1 LVGKNLKKSQ
11 MALSTM
17 NSISK
22 VSIAFIVISILSC
35 TSGNSD
41 SVFIENNHI
50 VIRRG
55 GITYQ
60 FQPTFSIIYS
70 EENPNMAMRPADIEG
85 VPYNIITWE
94 AYKGKSADL
103 GKVKR
108 SDSSVGDGFDDTILE
123 GEAANRSSNPFNAGK
138 VFPITAAS
146 LEMKEGMV
154 QLIFDDHE
162 FFKFS
167 AEVSDL
173 EGRNP
178 SVTFK
183 LKPKKEGFFSVGYT
197 GAPEFQLSQVQEIW
211 QPLIWQEKRF
221 PESPIMTLAFRC
233 PIPTA
238 LVHDGTHS
246 LGVMAASEE
255 YPFDP
260 LPLLMNSRFGVMVRN
275 EDGNAQ
281 PQLFA
286 PVPGGEGS
294 QMKVGETFQFKSFL
308 VIEPGE
314 IHEAFENIAR
324 NDFGFKDYR
333 KNESISL
340 NQTFENMVDY
350 SMSDYAWFVDSLK
363 GFAYSTDV
371 PGAVKN
377 VSSLNPLELAIVMDD
392 TVIFEQRAYP
402 TLEYMLSREKFLFS
416 LDAEQKI
423 QHPSRSM
430 TGPIAPVS
438 ELTSLYNILGQSNNF
453 FVELA
458 KKEFAGNRT
467 RNLDVAEKGD
477 SWVNAMYLYKAT
489 KDEKFLNL
497 AISGADEYL
506 QKRVVTKQTDFADPD
521 APGLFFWNA
530 FTPKWVELTE
540 LYDITQN
547 KKYLEAAQDGARR
560 YTMFTWMSPSIPD
573 ISILVNKDGKAPLYW
588 YLKSK
593 GHEQMYFPE
602 EKVEAWRLS
611 EIGLTAESSGTSQGH
626 RAIFMAN
633 YAPWMLRL
641 GYYADDVFLKEVAK
655 SAIIGRYQNFPGYHI
670 NTARTTAYE
679 KADYPLRAHK
689 ALSINSF
696 HYNHILPMASM
707 LLDYLVTD
715 AFVRSEGKI
724 NFPSEYIEGYAYLQN
739 KFYGSQLGK
748 FYEEEM
754 VQLWMPKNLLSVTH
768 PQLNYIAGYNES
780 GLYLAF
786 TNQSKEAV
794 KSTVLVNADW
804 VTGSIGTL
812 KNWADGKATPKGA
825 FSFEVEVPGNGIT
838 AIKVEGLSPR
848 VAFQQKI
855 LSKGPS
861 SKNSLYEFDFG
872 NARVLVIN
880 LGEYDRR
887 AYIYLQDDD
896 SHFSSVTLFYEDNK
910 GSVKSLIDK
919 NYPFEFTVPIKV
931 MKEGGS
937 FWFSASN
944 LQGKVETSEKYRF

>member
-1 LVGKNLKKSQ
+1 
-11 MALSTM
+11 M

-22 VSIAFIVISILSC
+22 VSIAFIVLSILIC
-35 TSGNSD
+35 TSGKD
-41 SVFIENNHI
+41 DKVYVENNLI
-50 VIRRG
+50 IILRDE
-55 GITYQ
+55 ITYQ
-60 FQPTFSIIYS
+60 FQPSFSIIYS
-70 EENPNMAMRPADIEG
+70 EENPDMAMRPAGIEG
-85 VPYNIITWE
+85 VPYNIITWT

-123 GEAANRSSNPFNAGK
+123 GEAAKRSSNPFNAGK
-138 VFPITAAS
+138 VFPINAAS
-146 LEMKEGMV
+146 LEMKEGTV
-154 QLIFDDHE
+154 QMIFDDHE
-162 FFKFS
+162 FFNFS

-173 EGRNP
+173 EGRHP
-178 SVTFK
+178 SITFRIT
-183 LKPKKEGFFSVGYT
+183 PKKDGFFSVGYT
-197 GAPEFQLSQVQEIW
+197 GAPEFMLSQVKEIW
-211 QPLIWQEKRF
+211 QPLVWQEKRF
-221 PESPIMTLAFRC
+221 PESPVMTLAFRC

-238 LVHDGTHS
+238 LVHDGNHS

-255 YPFDP
+255 FPFDP
-260 LPLLMNSRFGVMVRN
+260 LPLPTNSRFGVMVRN
-275 EDGNAQ
+275 EEGKAQ

-294 QMKVGETFQFKSFL
+294 QMKVGETFQFKSFM

-324 NDFGFKDYR
+324 SDFGFKDYR
-333 KNESISL
+333 KNETVSL

-392 TVIFEQRAYP
+392 SVMFEQRAYP

-416 LDAEQKI
+416 LDAKQKI

-438 ELTSLYNILGQSNNF
+438 ELTSLYNILGQSNVF
-453 FVELA
+453 FLELA
-458 KKEFAGNRT
+458 KKEFARSRI

-477 SWVNAMYLYKAT
+477 SWVNAMQIYKAT
-489 KDEKFLNL
+489 LEDKFLKL
-497 AISGADEYL
+497 AITGADEYI
-506 QKRVVTKQTDFADPD
+506 QKRIEIKQTDFQDSD

-540 LYDITQN
+540 LYEITQD
-547 KKYLEAAQDGARR
+547 KKYLKAAQDGARR

-573 ISILVNKDGKAPLYW
+573 TSILVNKDGKAPLYW

-641 GYYADDVFLKEVAK
+641 GHYADDIFLKEVAK

-679 KADYPLRAHK
+679 KADYPLREHK
-689 ALSINSF
+689 ALSVNSF

-715 AFVRSEGKI
+715 AFVRSKGKI
-724 NFPSEYIEGYAYLQN
+724 DFPSEYMEGYAYLQN
-739 KFYGSQLGK
+739 KLYGSQPGK
-748 FYEEEM
+748 FYDEEG
-754 VQLWMPKNLLSVTH
+754 VQLWMPKNLLTVSH

-786 TNQSKEAV
+786 TNQSKDVV
-794 KSTVLVNADW
+794 KATVMVNPDW
-804 VTGSIGTL
+804 TTCSIGNIE
-812 KNWADGKATPKGA
+812 NWEDGKASPKGA
-825 FSFEVEVPGNGIT
+825 STFEVEVPGNGIT
-838 AIKVEGLSPR
+838 AIKVEGLSPK
-848 VAFQQKI
+848 VGFQQKI
-855 LSKGPS
+855 LAKGIPS
-861 SKNSLYEFDFG
+861 NNSLHEFDFG
-872 NARVLVIN
+872 RARVMVIN

-887 AYIYLQDDD
+887 AYFYLQEDD
-896 SHFSSVTLFYEDNK
+896 SRFSSVTLFYEDKN
-910 GSVKSLIDK
+910 GSVKNQIDE
-919 NYPFEFTVPIKV
+919 NYPFEFTIPIKE
-931 MKEGGS
+931 MKEGSS

-944 LQGKVETSEKYRF
+944 LQGKEEISEKYKF

>member
-1 LVGKNLKKSQ
+1 
-11 MALSTM
+11 M
-17 NSISK
+17 NCISK
-22 VSIAFIVISILSC
+22 VFIAISALLIFGC
-35 TSGNSD
+35 TSVRD
-41 SVFIENNHI
+41 DKVYIENNQI

-55 GITYQ
+55 GIVYH

-70 EENPNMAMRPADIEG
+70 EEDPNMAMRPAGIEG
-85 VPYNIITWE
+85 VPYNIITWK
-94 AYKGKSADL
+94 AYAGKSADL

-123 GEAANRSSNPFNAGK
+123 GEAAKRSSNPFNAGK
-138 VFPITAAS
+138 VFPISAGS
-146 LEMKEGMV
+146 LEMKGGTV

-162 FFKFS
+162 FFDFS

-173 EGRNP
+173 EGRHP
-178 SVTFK
+178 SITFK
-183 LKPKKEGFFSVGYT
+183 IKAKKEGFFSVGYT
-197 GAPEFQLSQVQEIW
+197 GAPEFNLSQVKEIW

-246 LGVMAASEE
+246 LGVMAASKEF
-255 YPFDP
+255 PFDP
-260 LPLLMNSRFGVMVRN
+260 LPLLTNSRFGIMVRN
-275 EDGNAQ
+275 EQGNPQ

-286 PVPGGEGS
+286 PVPGGSGS

-324 NDFGFKDYR
+324 SDFGFKDYR
-333 KNESISL
+333 KNETVSL

-350 SMSDYAWFVDSLK
+350 SMTDYAWFVDSLK

-377 VSSLNPLELAIVMDD
+377 VSSLHPLELAIVMDD
-392 TVIFEQRAYP
+392 SAMFELRAYP

-416 LDAEQKI
+416 LDPKQKI

-430 TGPIAPVS
+430 TGPISPVS
-438 ELTSLYNILGQSNNF
+438 ELTSLYNILGQSNVF
-453 FVELA
+453 FLELA
-458 KKEFAGNRT
+458 KKEFAQSRI

-477 SWVNAMYLYKAT
+477 SWVNAMQIYKTT

-497 AISGADEYL
+497 AITGADEYI
-506 QKRVVTKQTDFADPD
+506 QKRIEIKQNDFEDPN

-540 LYDITQN
+540 LYEITQD
-547 KKYLEAAQDGARR
+547 KKYLKAAQDGARR

-573 ISILVNKDGKAPLYW
+573 TSIVVNKDGKAPLYW

-593 GHEQMYFPE
+593 GHEQMCFPE

-641 GYYADDVFLKEVAK
+641 GYYTDDSFLKEVAK

-679 KADYPLRAHK
+679 KADYPLREHK
-689 ALSINSF
+689 ALSVNSF

-724 NFPSEYIEGYAYLQN
+724 DFPSEYIEGYAYLQN
-739 KFYGSQLGK
+739 KFYGSQHGK
-748 FYEEEM
+748 FYGDEG
-754 VQLWMPKNLLSVTH
+754 VQLWMPRNLLSVSN

-780 GLYLAF
+780 GIYLAF
-786 TNQSKEAV
+786 NNQSKDAV
-794 KSTVLVNADW
+794 KSTVLVNPDL
-804 VTGSIGTL
+804 TSGSIG
-812 KNWADGKATPKGA
+812 KIESWAEGIALAKDAY
-825 FSFEVEVPGNGIT
+825 SFEVEVPGNGIT
-838 AIKVEGLSPR
+838 AIKVVGLSPK

-855 LSKGPS
+855 LAKGQS
-861 SKNSLYEFDFG
+861 SKKNLFEFDFG
-872 NARVLVIN
+872 NARAMVIN
-880 LGEYDRR
+880 LGKYDRR
-887 AYIYLQDDD
+887 AYFYLQEDD
-896 SHFSSVTLFYEDNK
+896 SRFSSVTLFYEDEK
-910 GSVKSLIDK
+910 GKIESLIDE
-919 NYPFEFTVPIKV
+919 NYPFEFTVPIWE
-931 MKEGGS
+931 MKEQSS

-944 LQGKVETSEKYRF
+944 LKGKVEMSEKHRF

>member
-1 LVGKNLKKSQ
+1 
-11 MALSTM
+11 M
-17 NSISK
+17 NWNTK
-22 VSIAFIVISILSC
+22 VFLAFIIYLNIGC
-35 TSGNSD
+35 ASGMHD
-41 SVFIENNHI
+41 KVYIENNQI

-60 FQPTFSIIYS
+60 FQPAFSIIYS
-70 EENPNMAMRPADIEG
+70 EENPAMTMRPAAIEG
-85 VPYNIITWE
+85 VPYNVITWE
-94 AYKGKSADL
+94 AYEGKIADL
-103 GKVKR
+103 RKVKR
-108 SDSSVGDGFDDTILE
+108 NDSSVGDGFDDSILE
-123 GEAANRSSNPFNAGK
+123 GEATQRSSNPFNAGE
-138 VFPITAAS
+138 VFIISAAS
-146 LEMKEGMV
+146 LEMKADTV
-154 QLIFDDHE
+154 QLIFEDHE
-162 FFKFS
+162 FFNFS
-167 AEVSDL
+167 AEVSDF
-173 EGRNP
+173 ESRHP
-178 SVTFK
+178 SITFK

-197 GAPEFQLSQVQEIW
+197 GAPEFQLSQVKEIW

-221 PESPIMTLAFRC
+221 PESPVMTLAFRC

-255 YPFDP
+255 FPFDP
-260 LPLLMNSRFGVMVRN
+260 LPLPSNSRFGVMVRN
-275 EDGNAQ
+275 QAGKAQ

-294 QMKVGETFQFKSFL
+294 QMKIGETFQFKFFL

-324 NDFGFKDYR
+324 NDFEFEDYR
-333 KNESISL
+333 KNGSISL
-340 NQTFENMVDY
+340 NQTLENIVDY
-350 SMSDYAWFVDSLK
+350 SKADYAWFVDSLK

-392 TVIFEQRAYP
+392 SVMFEQRAYP
-402 TLEYMLSREKFLFS
+402 TLEFMLSREKFLFS
-416 LDAEQKI
+416 LDPEQKI
-423 QHPSRSM
+423 QHPSRSI

-438 ELTSLYNILGQSNNF
+438 ELTALYNILGQSNDF
-453 FVELA
+453 FIELA

-477 SWVNAMYLYKAT
+477 SWSNAMHMYKAT
-489 KDEKFLNL
+489 KDEEFLNM

-506 QKRVVTKQTDFADPD
+506 QKRVEIKQIDFADPD

-530 FTPKWVELTE
+530 FTPKWLEMIE
-540 LYDITQN
+540 LYEITQD

-573 ISILVNKDGKAPLYW
+573 TSILVNMGGKAPFYW

-611 EIGLTAESSGTSQGH
+611 EIGLTSESSGTSQGH

-641 GYYADDVFLKEVAK
+641 GFYADDVFLKEVAK

-679 KADYPLRAHK
+679 KADYPLREHK

-707 LLDYLVTD
+707 LLDYLITD
-715 AFVRSEGKI
+715 AFVGSEGKI

-739 KFYGSQLGK
+739 KFYGSHHGK
-748 FYEEEM
+748 FYEEVE
-754 VQLWMPKNLLSVTH
+754 VQLWMPKNLLSVSN
-768 PQLNYIAGYNES
+768 PQLNYISGYNQL

-786 TNQSKEAV
+786 TNQSQDAV
-794 KSTVLVNADW
+794 KSSVMVNPEW
-804 VTGSIGTL
+804 TTGSIG
-812 KNWADGKATPKGA
+812 NIENYADGKASPKGA

-838 AIKVEGLSPR
+838 AIKVEGLLPKL
-848 VAFQQKI
+848 AFQQKI
-855 LSKGPS
+855 VSKGPS
-861 SKNSLYEFDFG
+861 PKNSLYEFDFG
-872 NARVLVIN
+872 NARAMVIN
-880 LGEYDRR
+880 LGNYDQR

-896 SHFSSVTLFYEDNK
+896 SRFSSVTLFYEDEK
-910 GSVKSLIDK
+910 GSIKSLIDE
-919 NYPFEFTVPIKV
+919 NYPFEFTIPTKG
-931 MKEGGS
+931 MKKEGS
-937 FWFSASN
+937 LWFSATN
-944 LQGKVETSEKYRF
+944 LKGKVEKSEKYRL